1 MAKAAITFFVV
12 HGDDDLRV
20 EEEAQALRA
29 QMQESPNAGLNTSL
43 FDGTA
48 ADVGEVIGA
57 ALAYPFLSDM
67 RLVIVKDL
75 LSHLTRKGA
84 GNTGKKAL
92 ETLLAQLPELP
103 DWARLVMVERRR
115 VDEKNKVVQ
124 LARSHERGA
133 EKLCLVPKDSTQ
145 WIIKRAQETYQSPIE
160 ARAASALAAVT
171 GSDLRAADG
180 ELCKLALY
188 VNGERTINE
197 ADVAL
202 LTPYVSEASMF
213 DMVDAMAEGRV
224 QAASLL
230 MHRLLDQQE
239 DPISLYGMIIRQFRL
254 LLLAKEHLVEG
265 GSPKALAEVL
275 GIHPYPAEKVAR
287 QSRMFNIRQLEQIY
301 RLLQDYDHRIKT
313 GRIEPLLALDLLV
326 SSLGR

>member
-1 MAKAAITFFVV
+1 MSKPAATFYVL

-20 EEEAQALRA
+20 EEEAQTLRTR
-29 QMQESPNAGLNTSL
+29 MDESPNASLNTSF
-43 FDGTA
+43 FDGTSTEI
-48 ADVGEVIGA
+48 GEMLGA

-75 LSHLTRKGA
+75 LTHLTRKGA

-103 DWARLVMVERRR
+103 DWSRFVMIERRR
-115 VDEKNKVVQ
+115 IDEKNKVVQ
-124 LARSHERGA
+124 LARTHERGS
-133 EKLCLVPKDSTQ
+133 EKLCIVPKDSTQ
-145 WIIKRAQETYQSPIE
+145 WIMKRAQEAYSTAIE

-188 VNGERTINE
+188 VSGERAITE

-213 DMVDAMAEGRV
+213 DMVDALAEGRV
-224 QAASLL
+224 QAASVLV
-230 MHRLLDQQE
+230 HRLLDQQE

-254 LLLAKEHLVEG
+254 LLLAKEHLIEG

-287 QSRMFNIRQLEQIY
+287 QSRLFTVAQLERIY
-301 RLLQDYDHRIKT
+301 RLLQDYDHRMKT
-313 GRIEPLLALDLLV
+313 GRIEALLALDLLV